1 MVYTDFLKAAESG
14 RWERGCLFYGAEEYL
29 KRYALDRVK
38 AALFPDPAL
47 LDWNRRAFDDENY
60 TPADLREAPASRLA
74 SQGDRLAAKVPPLIL
89 HDAHRGDSRCLRTQD
104 ARPERDAHAARTRD
118 VLSLRERETALR
130 PDE

>member
-60 TPADLREAPASRLA
+60 TPADLREALSMPAVMTWSPSPSR
-74 SQGDRLAAKVPPLIL
+74 
-89 HDAHRGDSRCLRTQD
+89 
-104 ARPERDAHAARTRD
+104 
-118 VLSLRERETALR
+118 VLPR
-130 PDE
+130 